1 MKRQEKLRLIWFF
14 SCLPFWWGHMALL
27 RNMSISTNRILLC
40 VARSRNQARPHQSE
54 QSAAT
59 STTPTPGR
67 TTTVWR
73 HEEPPS
79 QTSRHGISKPDGG
92 GRQPITKR
100 RDGAKARFGGGGQG
114 TSSKNRPLPRP
125 SVNVCPNWTP
135 PTNDSM
141 NLKAILYSVMMSQH
155 QVNSCNTIWW
165 KNTTFLEQ
173 FASLRNLI

>member
-1 MKRQEKLRLIWFF
+1 
-14 SCLPFWWGHMALL
+14 MALL
-27 RNMSISTNRILLC
+27 KNMCISTNRILLC
-40 VARSRNQARPHQSE
+40 VSRSRNQARPHQSE

-92 GRQPITKR
+92 GRHPITKR
-100 RDGAKARFGGGGQG
+100 RDGGKARFGGGGQG
-114 TSSKNRPLPRP
+114 TSSKNRSLPRP

-155 QVNSCNTIWW
+155 QVNSCNTIWR
-165 KNTTFLEQ
+165 KNTTSREQ
-173 FASLRNLI
+173 FASLGNIVKYLT